1 MLEEEEG
8 SRWLSRTETL
18 DSRLWDRLD
27 TEDAVPGLWRERRE
41 EDRPSPNRGDN
52 GKKKKKKEIREGG
65 RRRGKANRGKR
76 GLREGWG
83 GTRNKERNRRKTCE
97 VAVHHRNGI

>member
-1 MLEEEEG
+1 MVKGEGPGKSPVLEEEEG

-52 GKKKKKKEIREGG
+52 GKKKKKK
-65 RRRGKANRGKR
+65 
-76 GLREGWG
+76 
-83 GTRNKERNRRKTCE
+83 RNKGGGEEERESK
-97 VAVHHRNGI
+97 

>member
-1 MLEEEEG
+1 MVKGEGPGKSPVLEEEEG

-52 GKKKKKKEIREGG
+52 GKKKKKKEGRGGEEERES
-65 RRRGKANRGKR
+65 K
-76 GLREGWG
+76 
-83 GTRNKERNRRKTCE
+83 
-97 VAVHHRNGI
+97 